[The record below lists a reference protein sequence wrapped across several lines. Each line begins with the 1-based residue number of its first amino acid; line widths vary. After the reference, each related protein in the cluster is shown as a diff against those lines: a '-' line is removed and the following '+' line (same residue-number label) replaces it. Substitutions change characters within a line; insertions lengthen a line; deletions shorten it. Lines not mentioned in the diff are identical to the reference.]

1 MRLFELSHTSNT
13 PVFQL
18 MNTKLNKVVNITVSM
33 MYLILPQ
40 IQTSFREN
48 CFSHINGWIWV
59 SRQTEACCVNM
70 LQTKRPAFPVWIKS
84 TGLVGRSYCFYFLH
98 VFNIFTR
105 AVIFSKNVSFLLPHT
120 LKLQIVT
127 DALVFLCGSETI
139 ENTFL
144 YSGWKH
150 WFTWLQT
157 VFKLLA

>member
-84 TGLVGRSYCFYFLH
+84 TGLVGRSYCFIFCTSSTYLQEQSFSVKMCLFFYLTH
-98 VFNIFTR
+98 VKITNSHR
-105 AVIFSKNVSFLLPHT
+105 CSCLSVRQWDNRKHFSVQRLKTLVHLASDSF
-120 LKLQIVT
+120 
-127 DALVFLCGSETI
+127 
-139 ENTFL
+139 
-144 YSGWKH
+144 
-150 WFTWLQT
+150 
-157 VFKLLA
+157 